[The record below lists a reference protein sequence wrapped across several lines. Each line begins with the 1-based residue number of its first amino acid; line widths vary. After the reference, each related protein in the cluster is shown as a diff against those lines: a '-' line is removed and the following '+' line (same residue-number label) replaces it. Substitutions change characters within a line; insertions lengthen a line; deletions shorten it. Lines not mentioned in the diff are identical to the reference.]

1 MIREAAESH
10 AAAHD
15 AGGLPGFSQLAC
27 KLVEPA
33 RLAFRRRSFAIESK
47 GHRPIHSVQIVTPQ
61 AHEGVCRALA
71 RHYSH
76 GQTPQRVSGAE
87 FY

>member
-33 RLAFRRRSFAIESK
+33 R
-47 GHRPIHSVQIVTPQ
+47 P
-61 AHEGVCRALA
+61 
-71 RHYSH
+71 
-76 GQTPQRVSGAE
+76 
-87 FY
+87 